1 MNTNNNGGL
10 TKEVKDL
17 NPPRKKL
24 AMFCSLIIGIFLDY
38 KKSRSCRVFL
48 QSRSPDFEAIRAHPK
63 ATL

>member
-1 MNTNNNGGL
+1 MHTDSNGGL
-10 TKEVKDL
+10 TKESKDL

-24 AMFCSLIIGIFLDY
+24 AMFYSLTIGVHMDY